1 MTLKSWISS
10 VAPRL
15 FLILTS
21 WYVRPNPEGRKI
33 KINIGPKNNS
43 ENCLPTSQILDL
55 LIKSIFNEMDIGLIQ
70 LLKSNDN
77 LRNQKVK
84 QGDKGSVVKTQFT
97 IFMIYNGMLRHS
109 LATLEG

>member
-1 MTLKSWISS
+1 
-10 VAPRL
+10 
-15 FLILTS
+15 
-21 WYVRPNPEGRKI
+21 
-33 KINIGPKNNS
+33 
-43 ENCLPTSQILDL
+43 
-55 LIKSIFNEMDIGLIQ
+55 MDIGLIQ